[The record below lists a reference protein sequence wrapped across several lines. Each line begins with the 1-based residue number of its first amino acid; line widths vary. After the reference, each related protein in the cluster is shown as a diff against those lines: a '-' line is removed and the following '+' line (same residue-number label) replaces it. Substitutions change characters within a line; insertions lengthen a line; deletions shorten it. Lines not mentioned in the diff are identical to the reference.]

1 MNTASNKDHW
11 EHIYTTKS
19 PEELSWTEAVP
30 GISLSLI
37 QGFHLPGTASII
49 DIGAGESGLAGF
61 LLDAGYSKI
70 SVLDI
75 SETSI
80 QKAKATL
87 GKRSDQINWIAQ
99 DVTEFRTNE
108 QFDCWHDRATFHFL
122 TTNEQ
127 ISKYTSLAKQYVK
140 PGGYL
145 IVGTFSKKG
154 PEKCSGLSIKQ
165 YDQQEMSVTFA
176 DGFKTLG
183 CRSQEHETPFKTK
196 QHFTFCTFQRI

>member
-1 MNTASNKDHW
+1 MNKASNKDHW

-80 QKAKATL
+80 QKTKAKL
-87 GKRSDQINWIAQ
+87 GKRSDQINWITQ
-99 DVTEFRTNE
+99 DITAFRTNE

-127 ISKYTSLAKQYVK
+127 ISKYTSLAKQYIK